1 MESMFQFT
9 NPSLTKEEFG
19 INEGFQN
26 SNDKEVNIKINMTV
40 SINRKEGCN
49 QAYVSLRV

>member
-9 NPSLTKEEFG
+9 NPSLTKVEFG
-19 INEGFQN
+19 INERFQN

-40 SINRKEGCN
+40 SINSKG
-49 QAYVSLRV
+49 